1 MAIEFRDNGTVSV
14 DIGGETYTLRRPK
27 MGELWD
33 FYDYR
38 EELSQSAQDQ
48 IKEMAQKL
56 AELDEASDEF
66 AEITRRMKD
75 RRLAWHLI
83 AEPWLRRAFE
93 DLGSKPLPENLDDA
107 PPELASLKLASQILE
122 FWRDVPLARSPRRM

>member
-27 MGELWD
+27 MGELWE

-38 EELSQSAQDQ
+38 DELSESAQAQ
-48 IKEMAQKL
+48 IQEMARQA
-56 AELDEASDEF
+56 AELDEESEEF
-66 AEITRRMKD
+66 RDLIRQIKD
-75 RRLAWHLI
+75 RRLSWRLMS
-83 AEPWLRRAFE
+83 EPWLRRAFE
-93 DLGSKPLPENLDDA
+93 ELGSKPLPENLDDA
-107 PPELASLKLASQILE
+107 PPELTSLKLASQILE